1 MFKTSQLSAEQQ
13 AIIHQWAE
21 EGATMSDIQRK
32 MNETWEIR
40 VTYMDTRFLILDL
53 GITLKQEVKEEPKK
67 EEEPALVPNEAVDGQ
82 VHTTLDAI
90 TIPGMLFSGK
100 VTFSDGAGGMWYVD
114 DTGRLGFDPDVV
126 GYRPTPE
133 DIATFQA
140 QLKQLVR

>member
-13 AIIHQWAE
+13 TIIHQWAE

-40 VTYMDTRFLILDL
+40 LTYMDTRFLILDL

-67 EEEPALVPNEAVDGQ
+67 EEEPLVRNEAGAGE

-90 TIPGMLFSGK
+90 TVPGMLFSGK

-114 DTGRLGFDPDVV
+114 DTGRLGFDPNVA

-133 DIATFQA
+133 DIAIFQT